1 MPSVVKA
8 ATVAISLDLRSR
20 PGRNISYSNRI
31 INQRSGVRYRSLFH
45 GHGIDLLYIFEPN
58 IYGIS
63 VISNER
69 AGIWQRLTPSYYNL
83 DISVVWIIKEHF
95 TLLAI
100 DVRNLSK
107 RFDDFQAISDIS
119 FSVED
124 GETFGFLGPNGA
136 GKTTTIRILTGISA
150 PTKGSASIF
159 GLDIVKETI
168 AAKKLMGIV
177 PETSNVYDDLSA
189 WRNLMFSAE
198 LYGISKSIREKRG
211 QELLELFG
219 LWSRKDDKARGYSK
233 GMKRRLT
240 LAMGLI
246 NEPRLLFLDEP
257 TSGLDVQSNLI
268 IREVISDLN
277 SKGVTVFLTTHNIE
291 EANLVCD
298 RVAIVNKG
306 RIAAID
312 SPEKLKGTIQSVQSV
327 EVAFDNSSADIMEA
341 LKKFSRVSEVRKE
354 GDKFRLYTEDPSSVM
369 PQLMEYSNTHGN
381 RIVIMNTYGP
391 SLEDVFIKLTGLDVN
406 AKGVRTV
413 E

>member
-1 MPSVVKA
+1 M
-8 ATVAISLDLRSR
+8 
-20 PGRNISYSNRI
+20 
-31 INQRSGVRYRSLFH
+31 
-45 GHGIDLLYIFEPN
+45 
-58 IYGIS
+58 
-63 VISNER
+63 
-69 AGIWQRLTPSYYNL
+69 
-83 DISVVWIIKEHF
+83 
-95 TLLAI
+95 LAI
-100 DVRNLSK
+100 DVKHLSK
-107 RFDDFQAISDIS
+107 KFNDFQAISDIS

-150 PTKGSASIF
+150 PTEGTASIF
-159 GLDIVKETI
+159 DLDIVKETI
-168 AAKKLMGIV
+168 TAKKLMGIV

-198 LYGISKSIREKRG
+198 MYGISKGVREKRG
-211 QELLELFG
+211 QELLDLFG
-219 LWSRKDDKARGYSK
+219 LWSRRDDKARGYSK

-268 IREVISDLN
+268 IRDVIRDLN

-327 EVAFDNSSADIMEA
+327 EVAFDSPSADIMEV
-341 LKKFSRVSEVRKE
+341 LKKIGGVSEVRKE
-354 GDKFRLYTEDPSSVM
+354 GDKFRLYAEDPSIVM
-369 PQLMEYSNTHGN
+369 PQLMEYSKTHGN
-381 RIVIMNTYGP
+381 RIVSMNTYGP
-391 SLEDVFIKLTGLDVN
+391 SLEDVFIKLTGLEVN